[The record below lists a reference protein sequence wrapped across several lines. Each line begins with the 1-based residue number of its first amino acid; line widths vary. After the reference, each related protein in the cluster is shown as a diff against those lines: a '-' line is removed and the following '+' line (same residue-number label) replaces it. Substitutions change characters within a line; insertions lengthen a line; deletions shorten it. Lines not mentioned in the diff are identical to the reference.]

1 MDIEKTL
8 LDELERMPISRYQL
22 ARETG
27 IQESALSR
35 FVYGERSLS
44 LKAAQV
50 LLNHFG
56 YELKK
61 KRGSKNG
68 NQKN

>member
-1 MDIEKTL
+1 MDIEKVL
-8 LDELERMPISRYQL
+8 LSELKRMQKSRYEL
-22 ARETG
+22 SRLTS

-35 FVYGERSLS
+35 FVNGERSLS
-44 LKAAQV
+44 LKAAQT

-61 KRGSKNG
+61 KRGR
-68 NQKN
+68 